1 MEEAEIIEQF
11 RLMNEEEDKTESYQ
25 DQIEKIMNFQAITQT
40 SNTDLAS
47 KYLIRNRWDES
58 KAAKEYYDEI
68 NKQDF
73 INSRQRAY
81 NQMYANERMNH
92 EPEAEALI
100 EGPQFYYQEFHQNN
114 QNQRS
119 IFGVIYDY
127 SLRPIGKVLSYLIP
141 GFVKRST

>member
-1 MEEAEIIEQF
+1 MEEAEMTDQL
-11 RLMNEEEDKTESYQ
+11 RLMREDENNSEQYQ
-25 DQIEKIMNFQAITQT
+25 DHIEKIMNFQAITQT
-40 SNTDLAS
+40 SDTDLAA
-47 KYLIRNRWDES
+47 KYLIKNEWDES
-58 KAAKEYYDEI
+58 KAAKEYYDKV

-73 INSRQRAY
+73 ESARHRAF
-81 NQMYANERMNH
+81 NQMYANENMNH

-114 QNQRS
+114 QNHRS
-119 IFGVIYDY
+119 IFSVMYDY